1 MNVVINGSAVACHLI
16 NQYAHEEAHF
26 FEADDGKK
34 NTQISIYLPLG
45 ITSGTYNLGRDWGS
59 PMVVHVENQTSEAVV
74 FPGTMELTVGG
85 NAQFSGTFSGTD
97 ENAILIENGSFKFDH
112 PA

>member
-1 MNVVINGSAVACHLI
+1 MINGNAVACHLI
-16 NQYAHEEAHF
+16 NQYAHEGAHF
-26 FEADDGKK
+26 FEADGKK

-45 ITSGTYNLGRDWGS
+45 ITSGMYNLGRDWGS
-59 PMVVHVENQTSEAVV
+59 PMVVHVEHQTSEAVV

>member
-1 MNVVINGSAVACHLI
+1 MRG
-16 NQYAHEEAHF
+16 
-26 FEADDGKK
+26 
-34 NTQISIYLPLG
+34 
-45 ITSGTYNLGRDWGS
+45 
-59 PMVVHVENQTSEAVV
+59 ENQTSEAVV

>member
-1 MNVVINGSAVACHLI
+1 MTSL
-16 NQYAHEEAHF
+16 
-26 FEADDGKK
+26 
-34 NTQISIYLPLG
+34 ISI
-45 ITSGTYNLGRDWGS
+45 TSQPRATAAMRG
-59 PMVVHVENQTSEAVV
+59 ENQTSEAVV

-85 NAQFSGTFSGTD
+85 NTQFSGTFSGTD